1 MSCLIKSNEVGLQRG
16 IIKMSDNV
24 TETQEATVT
33 LTVEQLEQ
41 IIRKVVREELME
53 FTTQDFFDLDK
64 DSLLYQDLEDI
75 FKREKNESVE
85 MVQPHGRLE

>member
-64 DSLLYQDLEDI
+64 DSLLYLDLEDI
-75 FKREKNESVE
+75 F
-85 MVQPHGRLE
+85 